1 MAEIIVN
8 TSPLQY
14 LHQVG
19 QLELLPK
26 LFGRVTVP
34 GAVVQE
40 IAAGRRLGMDLPTVE
55 KLAWVEVRDPA
66 SPAGVLLAWDLG
78 AGESSSLSL
87 ALERP
92 GAWVVLDDRLARQA
106 AASLGIPVLGTAGV
120 LLRSKRQ
127 GCLTA
132 VRPVLDRLT
141 ALGFRLDPN
150 TRQII
155 LRLASED

>member
-1 MAEIIVN
+1 LAEIIVN

-14 LHQVG
+14 LYQAG

-26 LFGRVTVP
+26 LFGRVIVT
-34 GAVVQE
+34 GAVVEE
-40 IAAGRRLGMDLPTVE
+40 IAAGRRMGIDLPIVE
-55 KLAWVEVRDPA
+55 GLAWVDVRDPA
-66 SPAGVLLAWDLG
+66 SAAGVLLAWDLG

-106 AASLGIPVLGTAGV
+106 AVSMGLPLLGTAGV
-120 LLRSKRQ
+120 LLRSKQ
-127 GCLTA
+127 EGCLKE

-141 ALGFRLDPN
+141 ELGFRLHGN

-155 LRLASED
+155 LRLAGE